1 MAAVGIIAVG
11 RKFDAGVLQ
20 RSSFTRHRSTSIN
33 SSIVYF
39 GGDLFDHKHLIGN
52 ALLASYIELE
62 SSNAYSCLL
71 PQDQEHTSNR
81 RVSIRNQ
88 DLKAI
93 IESDFGLFNFDGA
106 DLDSGT
112 VVEFMVAKQLD
123 IPVVILRTDIRN
135 AGDQDSGGDNWNL
148 MCSSYPRTE
157 IVSVN
162 GMELYQQAS
171 GNDIH
176 QKITS
181 IYKSLSLSVIQALDK
196 VRDTPP
202 LCDSAELTGNLYKWC
217 AQYCGGGMEELL
229 EDTSWFEAVLAR
241 KRSRGLI
248 T

>member
-1 MAAVGIIAVG
+1 M
-11 RKFDAGVLQ
+11 
-20 RSSFTRHRSTSIN
+20 
-33 SSIVYF
+33 
-39 GGDLFDHKHLIGN
+39 IGN
-52 ALLASYIELE
+52 ALLASYIDVH

-71 PQDQEHTSNR
+71 PQDQEHSSNR

-93 IESDFGLFNFDGA
+93 IESDLGLFNFDGA

-135 AGDQDSGGDNWNL
+135 VGDQGIEGDSWNL
-148 MCSSYPRTE
+148 MCSNYPRTE

-171 GNDIH
+171 GKDIH
-176 QKITS
+176 QKIEF

-196 VRDTPP
+196 VAETSP
-202 LCDSAELTGNLYKWC
+202 LCDSELFTNNLYKWC

-229 EDTSWFEAVLAR
+229 EDTSWLEAVLAR
-241 KRSRGLI
+241 KRSRGFI
-248 T
+248 R